1 MKLKAAK
8 REIKGK
14 KVKNIRKQGFL
25 PASVYGP
32 ERESLGLSV
41 DTKDFEKLFE
51 KVSYNKFIDLEIEGE
66 AKTSKVLVKEV
77 QIDPLK
83 DKTLSVSFYQV
94 DESRKI
100 TVEVPI
106 ELENEAPAI
115 KLNLG
120 FLVQSIDNITLQCLP
135 KDVPDKLTVD
145 ISVLANTGDSV
156 VVSALKLPEGVEF
169 DSSVDQ
175 TGAIVYIAARQKEIV
190 VETTEVAEGAETT
203 DAEASSEAAEEK
215 KEE

>member
-32 ERESLGLSV
+32 GRESLGLSV

-190 VETTEVAEGAETT
+190 VETTEVVEGAETT
-203 DAEASSEAAEEK
+203 DAEASSETAEEK